1 MKEIE
6 TFVSVKE
13 IQVRTSSASELDEA
27 LPEFG
32 QRAPALPRQHF
43 TDAERVDWDLDGKK
57 PRVSVIIPFTRP
69 DKIERAIVSV
79 TAQGYPTELLEIIV
93 VGKGSQRLKDKW
105 PELTTVDAGPIFRP
119 GKARNLGAQQAS
131 GEVLLFLDDDCEAQ
145 EGWLPATLTELANTS
160 VGAVSGMVNGKSRRV
175 VARSV
180 DFSNFGHC
188 QVRQRQER
196 PICTASFGI
205 RRGVFDKVGGFSESM
220 KVHEDIDVCHR
231 LELEGYKSV
240 YQPEVK
246 VLHDHGRS
254 TFPSFLRYMY
264 SGGREGGLAVEE
276 TYKELSSFY
285 RFLTKFNNP
294 LAYLLM
300 IIPFSVAA
308 TLRAVLFN
316 LKEQPEVVLLSPLMF
331 LGKLSCHLGIWR
343 WTLDSWM
350 GSRGILR
357 EVRRLIEYSFLK
369 SRFKTPRVIT
379 LFVTSHCN
387 AKCKH
392 CFYWENLNKNKDLT
406 FEEIEELSASLGRLD
421 VLLVSGGEPFLRKD
435 LAEICELFFERNDLG
450 ALNIP
455 TNGLQ
460 PKTTY
465 RLLRRILEVSRGRP
479 VHLALSIDGTE
490 STHDE
495 IRAVPGNFRKAVETY
510 MTVLP
515 LREEFPNL
523 NLRVNSTVLNKNFD
537 DLFEFFDQHQNHF
550 PDVNTP
556 SLSLLRGSPYD
567 KSLLLPE
574 IDELRA
580 LYEHRSKHVPGR
592 RSSLS
597 RIVDRTVFE
606 LSVDTLRK
614 GTQVIPCE
622 AGRIQGVVED
632 NGNVR
637 HCELLPPIGNLREAS
652 FDEIWNSDKA
662 RSEREKIAKKACHCT
677 HECFLYPSLLAN
689 PVAGMTVMVRKN
701 KEHRRP

>member
-1 MKEIE
+1 MKENE
-6 TFVSVKE
+6 TLVSVNE
-13 IQVRTSSASELDEA
+13 IQVRPPSASESEESLS
-27 LPEFG
+27 EFER
-32 QRAPALPRQHF
+32 QAPSFPRRHSS
-43 TDAERVDWDLDGKK
+43 DAERIDWDLNGNK

-69 DKIERAIVSV
+69 DQVERAIASV
-79 TAQGYPTELLEIIV
+79 TTQGYPAELLEIIV

-105 PELTTVDAGPIFRP
+105 PELTSVDAGPIFRP
-119 GKARNLGAQQAS
+119 GKARNLGAEQAS

-145 EGWLPATLTELANTS
+145 EGWLRATLSELTNIG
-160 VGAVSGMVNGKSRRV
+160 VGAVSGMINGKSRRV
-175 VARSV
+175 MARSV

-188 QVRQRQER
+188 QVQQRQER
-196 PICTASFGI
+196 PICTATFGI
-205 RRGVFDKVGGFSESM
+205 RRGVFDEIGGFSESM
-220 KVHEDIDVCHR
+220 KVHEDIDICHR

-240 YQPEVK
+240 YQPEMR
-246 VLHDHGRS
+246 VLHDHGRA

-264 SGGREGGLAVEE
+264 YGGREGGLAIEE
-276 TYKELSSFY
+276 AYKELSPFY
-285 RFLTKFNNP
+285 RILTKFNHP

-316 LKEQPEVVLLSPLMF
+316 LKEHPEVVMLSPLML

-343 WTLDSWM
+343 WTLDAWI
-350 GSRGILR
+350 GTRGVLR
-357 EVRRLIEYSFLK
+357 EVRRLIEYSLLK

-392 CFYWENLNKNKDLT
+392 CFYWQNLNQNVDLT
-406 FEEIEELSASLGRLD
+406 FEEIERLSTSLGRLD
-421 VLLVSGGEPFLRKD
+421 VLLISGGEPFLRKD
-435 LAEICELFFERNDLG
+435 LPEVCELFFERNDLG

-490 STHDE
+490 ATHDE
-495 IRAVPGNFRKAVETY
+495 IRAVPGNFKKAVETY

-537 DLFEFFDQHQNHF
+537 DLFGFFDEHQKYF

-574 IDELRA
+574 IQKLA
-580 LYEHRSKHVPGR
+580 QLYEHRSQVVPGR
-592 RSSLS
+592 RLLLS
-597 RIVDRTVFE
+597 RLVDRAIFK
-606 LSVDTLRK
+606 LSLETLRED
-614 GTQVIPCE
+614 TQVVPCE

-632 NGNVR
+632 NGSVR
-637 HCELLPPIGNLREAS
+637 HCELLPPIGNLREES

-662 RSEREKIAKKACHCT
+662 RSEREKIAKKECHCT
-677 HECFLYPSLLAN
+677 HECFLYPSLLAHPASGIKVLLEGN
-689 PVAGMTVMVRKN
+689 RDQD
-701 KEHRRP
+701 